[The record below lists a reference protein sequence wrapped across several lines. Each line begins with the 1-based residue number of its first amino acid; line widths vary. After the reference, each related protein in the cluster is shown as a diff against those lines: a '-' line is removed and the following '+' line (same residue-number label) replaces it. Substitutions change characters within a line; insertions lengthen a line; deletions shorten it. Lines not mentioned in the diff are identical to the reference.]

1 LADDTVEL
9 GGVSIF
15 SPREGFIC
23 DNVVNH
29 EIVLSSGDILNAN
42 TAENSVLWNAL
53 RGGGNNFGFVIRF
66 DLRTFKQ
73 GPSWGGIISYLPPRF
88 ASQVQAYCHELH
100 KPDGSNQTHITDSRG
115 FGPTYHGTSRHYCVT
130 WVYHTR
136 QVERLAVLDP
146 FVSFEPQRTEFKSM
160 RMMTLKE
167 AANELAPPSSYRAK
181 YVLQTL
187 IDRTC
192 GLI

>member
-1 LADDTVEL
+1 LDESLLPLFADDTVEL

-15 SPREGFIC
+15 SSREGFIC

-29 EIVLSSGDILNAN
+29 EIVLSSGDIFNAN

-53 RGGGNNFGFVIRF
+53 RGAGNNFGFVTRF

-73 GPSWGGIISYLPPRF
+73 VPFWGGIISYLPPRF

-100 KPDGSNQTHITDSRG
+100 KPDGSNQT
-115 FGPTYHGTSRHYCVT
+115 
-130 WVYHTR
+130 
-136 QVERLAVLDP
+136 QAVLDP
-146 FVSFEPQRTEFKSM
+146 FVSFEPQRKEFKSM

-167 AANELAPPSSYRAK
+167 AAN
-181 YVLQTL
+181 
-187 IDRTC
+187 
-192 GLI
+192 

>member
-1 LADDTVEL
+1 LDESLLPLFADDTVEL

-15 SPREGFIC
+15 SSREGFIC

-29 EIVLSSGDILNAN
+29 EIVLSSGDIFNAN

-53 RGGGNNFGFVIRF
+53 RGAGNNFGFVTRF

-73 GPSWGGIISYLPPRF
+73 VPFWGGIISYLPPRF
-88 ASQVQAYCHELH
+88 ASQVQAYSHELH
-100 KPDGSNQTHITDSRG
+100 KPDASNQTHITVSRG

-130 WVYHTR
+130 WAYHNR

-146 FVSFEPQRTEFKSM
+146 FVSFEPQRKEFKSM

-167 AANELAPPSSYRAK
+167 AAN
-181 YVLQTL
+181 
-187 IDRTC
+187 
-192 GLI
+192 